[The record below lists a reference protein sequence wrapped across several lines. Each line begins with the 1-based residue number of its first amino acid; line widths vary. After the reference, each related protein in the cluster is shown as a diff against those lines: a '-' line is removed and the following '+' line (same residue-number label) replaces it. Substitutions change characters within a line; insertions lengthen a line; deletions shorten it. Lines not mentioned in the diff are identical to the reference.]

1 MCACHFYGALD
12 RYTTPLKIK
21 FANYTTLSK
30 KLDRSIYVKTS
41 FISELT
47 ALSEKKLGVN
57 IMSNSILFLLVIIES
72 YTICMTSAD
81 IMSTR
86 DSHLNQNKY
95 VLPTTLC
102 HYALQNG
109 LKWFLKEYFCS
120 SVFSSIWVSLC
131 HRINKKFSTLFWLF
145 LVMSTQ
151 SGRFYQIFVTF
162 SEYLN
167 FTTVI
172 WMFHKSLLKRK
183 MNKNASSE

>member
-1 MCACHFYGALD
+1 MSKL
-12 RYTTPLKIK
+12 PL
-21 FANYTTLSK
+21 FLSS
-30 KLDRSIYVKTS
+30 L
-41 FISELT
+41 
-47 ALSEKKLGVN
+47 LSEKKLGVN

-120 SVFSSIWVSLC
+120 SAFSSIWVSLDIL
-131 HRINKKFSTLFWLF
+131 RRPQNQQKIFQFWLF
-145 LVMSTQ
+145 LVMSKH

-167 FTTVI
+167 FTTLI
-172 WMFHKSLLKRK
+172 WMFHKNILKK
-183 MNKNASSE
+183 NKNASSE

>member
-1 MCACHFYGALD
+1 
-12 RYTTPLKIK
+12 
-21 FANYTTLSK
+21 
-30 KLDRSIYVKTS
+30 
-41 FISELT
+41 
-47 ALSEKKLGVN
+47 
-57 IMSNSILFLLVIIES
+57 MSNSILFLLVIIES

-120 SVFSSIWVSLC
+120 SACSSIWVNSDIL
-131 HRINKKFSTLFWLF
+131 RRQQKKSTLFWLF
-145 LVMSTQ
+145 LVMSKQ
-151 SGRFYQIFVTF
+151 SGRFYQIFVT

-167 FTTVI
+167 FT
-172 WMFHKSLLKRK
+172 WMFHKNLLKKR
-183 MNKNASSE
+183 NKDAPSK

>member
-1 MCACHFYGALD
+1 MGFFETEKFSHFILINILRHDQSLKRNDFD
-12 RYTTPLKIK
+12 RKNNIEWVISFFKIKLKKLNVCLSFLCSPGQIYHTLKIK

-41 FISELT
+41 FTSELT

-102 HYALQNG
+102 HYALKNG
-109 LKWFLKEYFCS
+109 LK
-120 SVFSSIWVSLC
+120 
-131 HRINKKFSTLFWLF
+131 
-145 LVMSTQ
+145 
-151 SGRFYQIFVTF
+151 
-162 SEYLN
+162 
-167 FTTVI
+167 
-172 WMFHKSLLKRK
+172 
-183 MNKNASSE
+183 

>member
-1 MCACHFYGALD
+1 MTKVWNGMILVEKIGYLWLFHFSKYNLRNWLCACHFYVALD

-109 LKWFLKEYFCS
+109 LKWFLKEYS
-120 SVFSSIWVSLC
+120 
-131 HRINKKFSTLFWLF
+131 NST
-145 LVMSTQ
+145 
-151 SGRFYQIFVTF
+151 
-162 SEYLN
+162 
-167 FTTVI
+167 
-172 WMFHKSLLKRK
+172 
-183 MNKNASSE
+183 

>member
-1 MCACHFYGALD
+1 MCACHFYVALD

-102 HYALQNG
+102 HYALKNG
-109 LKWFLKEYFCS
+109 LKWLLKEIFCS
-120 SVFSSIWVSLC
+120 SASSSIWVSSDIL
-131 HRINKKFSTLFWLF
+131 RSPQNQPKKFHLVLTF
-145 LVMSTQ
+145 LRNVEKKWKVLSNVCDLL
-151 SGRFYQIFVTF
+151 RI
-162 SEYLN
+162 SELY
-167 FTTVI
+167 
-172 WMFHKSLLKRK
+172 RYD
-183 MNKNASSE
+183 MNVS

>member
-1 MCACHFYGALD
+1 MSKL
-12 RYTTPLKIK
+12 PL
-21 FANYTTLSK
+21 FLSS
-30 KLDRSIYVKTS
+30 L
-41 FISELT
+41 
-47 ALSEKKLGVN
+47 LSEKKLGVN

-120 SVFSSIWVSLC
+120 SAFSSIWVSLDIL
-131 HRINKKFSTLFWLF
+131 RRPQNQQKKIHLVKTFLSNVKTKWKVLSILWPQNIWTLPLH
-145 LVMSTQ
+145 
-151 SGRFYQIFVTF
+151 YD
-162 SEYLN
+162 
-167 FTTVI
+167 
-172 WMFHKSLLKRK
+172 
-183 MNKNASSE
+183 KNVS